1 MCLTGGAVT
10 AQAPAGQA
18 AAGRAAQRQTVA
30 TATTHDL
37 GAAPT
42 PPIPLT
48 SGRIPP
54 PNPSKLSTTAGTH
67 ELQVC

>member
-1 MCLTGGAVT
+1 MCLTGGVVT

-18 AAGRAAQRQTVA
+18 AAGRVAQRQTVA
-30 TATTHDL
+30 TATTPDL

-42 PPIPLT
+42 PPIPPT

-54 PNPSKLSTTAGTH
+54 LNPSNLSITAGMH